1 MISYAEYLECTKCQK
16 TYDYITPY
24 RTCNDCGKVLYVRYD
39 INKAKVNFDRNIL
52 SKRINSMWRYF
63 EMMPVKNES
72 NIVSLGEGM
81 TPLLHAPN
89 LGKSLNCS
97 QIYIKDCYYLH

>member
-1 MISYAEYLECTKCQK
+1 MISYAEYLECTNCQK
-16 TYDYITPY
+16 TYDYVTPY

-39 INKAKVNFDRNIL
+39 IDKAKVNFDRNIL

-63 EMMPVKNES
+63 EMMPIKNES

-81 TPLLHAPN
+81 TPLLQASN
-89 LGKSLNCS
+89 LGKSLDCS
-97 QIYIKDCYYLH
+97 QI